1 MIEATLARQ
10 CPRFP
15 LRALPEGTPD
25 RSRRA
30 PIPVIT
36 AVSSLGSKFTLQ
48 LARCMPMSEA

>member
-1 MIEATLARQ
+1 MVEVTLTRP
-10 CPRFP
+10 CPSFP

-25 RSRRA
+25 GGRRA

-48 LARCMPMSEA
+48 LTRCMPMSEA